1 MRKTFVIIGNQR
13 KVVKVVK
20 PLLSNKIVSNQK
32 ITLVE
37 GEEITKTDQAKVL
50 NNFSSNTIKNLEN
63 PQYNQADTICQNI
76 KDPVIKTIIKYS
88 NPSRVIAIKERCTNS
103 RFSFSFIEK
112 KYILKEIKNLQI
124 KKAPQ
129 DSDIPTKLIK
139 NNSDLFVYFIFA
151 NLNDFIA
158 QTTFPF
164 LLKLANITP
173 VDITPVVTFVGA

>member
-1 MRKTFVIIGNQR
+1 M
-13 KVVKVVK
+13 
-20 PLLSNKIVSNQK
+20 
-32 ITLVE
+32 
-37 GEEITKTDQAKVL
+37 L

-76 KDPVIKTIIKYS
+76 KDPVIKTIIKYR
-88 NPSRVIAIKERCTNS
+88 NPPRVIAIKERCTNS

-124 KKAPQ
+124 KKATQ
-129 DSDIPTKLIK
+129 DSDIPTKLIR

-158 QTTFPF
+158 
-164 LLKLANITP
+164 
-173 VDITPVVTFVGA
+173 

>member
-1 MRKTFVIIGNQR
+1 M
-13 KVVKVVK
+13 
-20 PLLSNKIVSNQK
+20 
-32 ITLVE
+32 
-37 GEEITKTDQAKVL
+37 L

-63 PQYNQADTICQNI
+63 PQYNEADTICQNI
-76 KDPVIKTIIKYS
+76 KDPVIKTIIKYR

-158 QTTFPF
+158 
-164 LLKLANITP
+164 
-173 VDITPVVTFVGA
+173 